1 MSDHALPG
9 DFSAGTQARD
19 PYRLGQG
26 GRHGVRSAT
35 GHGEGGPASKFV
47 TVAYGFWIFLL

>member
-35 GHGEGGPASKFV
+35 
-47 TVAYGFWIFLL
+47 

>member
-19 PYRLGQG
+19 PYRLG
-26 GRHGVRSAT
+26 
-35 GHGEGGPASKFV
+35 
-47 TVAYGFWIFLL
+47 